1 MATKKTYDKKL
12 VLFDAHAILHRAYH
26 ALPDFSSSKGEPTGG
41 LYGLASMLLRIID
54 EFKPD
59 YMAACYDLAEPTFR
73 KQVYDEYKAGRVKAD
88 EALVAQMDR
97 SRDIF
102 TAFGVP
108 IYDCP
113 GFEADDVIGT
123 IVEQTKNKVDLE
135 VVIAS
140 GDMDTMQLVSAD
152 KVVVYTLKRGLTD
165 TVLYNEKAV
174 CDRFGFVPPLLVDFK
189 GLRGDPSD
197 NIIGIKGIGEKTAT
211 ALIQEFGSIEN
222 IYQELAKGKSGEG
235 KFIKAGIKPRIIELL
250 KEGEEEA
257 LFSKTLAT
265 IRRDAPIDFNLPTN
279 TWRESFD
286 FSGIEKTF
294 GELDFKTLTARA
306 KTVLLGRSTN
316 QDTITTKQEDV
327 DPVLLQTSAIALWLL
342 LSDKTNPKVEDI
354 YAYTEKTNLKDA
366 SAVLLKEIKEKDL
379 TKVFENI
386 ELPLIPILKQA
397 EQRGILID
405 PKCFKKLSKDFH
417 KDLVLLEQK
426 IYTMAG
432 HEFNIS
438 SPKQLGVVLFDELGL
453 TAKGLKKT
461 AGGARS
467 TRESELLKLAESA
480 PIVADI
486 LKFRE
491 LSKLVSTY
499 IDAIPRLADSHNRL
513 HGHLHQTG
521 TTTGRMSS
529 SDPNLQNI
537 PASQIYGTEIRKGFI
552 ATPGHVLVVA
562 DYSQIELRVLA
573 MLSGDPTLK
582 NIFKTGQDIHTAVA
596 ARVFGVAEDGVTKDM
611 RRQAKV
617 INFGIIYG
625 MGVNALRVN
634 LGTSRE
640 DAQKFYDNYFA
651 EFKTVREY
659 FDTVVQEAYAKGY
672 TETMFGR
679 HRYFPALRSKLPFM
693 RAQAERQAYNAPLQ
707 GTAADIV
714 KIATVRVD
722 QALGQAKIINQAH
735 FLLQVHD
742 ELIYEVEVEH
752 LDKLVKILQKEM
764 VEVVDNEVPLAV
776 NIETGSSW
784 GELQEW
790 QN

>member
-1 MATKKTYDKKL
+1 
-12 VLFDAHAILHRAYH
+12 
-26 ALPDFSSSKGEPTGG
+26 
-41 LYGLASMLLRIID
+41 
-54 EFKPD
+54 
-59 YMAACYDLAEPTFR
+59 
-73 KQVYDEYKAGRVKAD
+73 
-88 EALVAQMDR
+88 
-97 SRDIF
+97 
-102 TAFGVP
+102 
-108 IYDCP
+108 
-113 GFEADDVIGT
+113 
-123 IVEQTKNKVDLE
+123 
-135 VVIAS
+135 
-140 GDMDTMQLVSAD
+140 TMQLVSAD

-165 TVLYNEKAV
+165 TVLSNEKAV

-582 NIFKTGQDIHTAVA
+582 NIFKTGQ
-596 ARVFGVAEDGVTKDM
+596 
-611 RRQAKV
+611 
-617 INFGIIYG
+617 
-625 MGVNALRVN
+625 
-634 LGTSRE
+634 
-640 DAQKFYDNYFA
+640 
-651 EFKTVREY
+651 
-659 FDTVVQEAYAKGY
+659 
-672 TETMFGR
+672 
-679 HRYFPALRSKLPFM
+679 
-693 RAQAERQAYNAPLQ
+693 
-707 GTAADIV
+707 
-714 KIATVRVD
+714 
-722 QALGQAKIINQAH
+722 
-735 FLLQVHD
+735 
-742 ELIYEVEVEH
+742 
-752 LDKLVKILQKEM
+752 
-764 VEVVDNEVPLAV
+764 
-776 NIETGSSW
+776 
-784 GELQEW
+784 
-790 QN
+790 